1 MDCLPKIVAVVERW
15 LLYPVSGGWTV
26 VLINRENNSM
36 ITKKMF
42 QPDIRTTAH
51 LFCLAGFLHSL
62 HSVSENNSFSQCHD
76 HKQLQLASQLR
87 SPSVSVHLLSPQMN
101 CPLIKKHNI

>member
-15 LLYPVSGGWTV
+15 LLYHVSGGLTV

-51 LFCLAGFLHSL
+51 LSRRLSPLPT
-62 HSVSENNSFSQCHD
+62 FSQ
-76 HKQLQLASQLR
+76 
-87 SPSVSVHLLSPQMN
+87 
-101 CPLIKKHNI
+101 